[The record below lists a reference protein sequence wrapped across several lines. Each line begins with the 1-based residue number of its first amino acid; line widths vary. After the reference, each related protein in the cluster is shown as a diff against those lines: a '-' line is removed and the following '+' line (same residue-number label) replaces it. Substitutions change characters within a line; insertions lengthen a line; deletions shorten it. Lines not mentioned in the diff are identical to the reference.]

1 MFTHKSTRIST
12 ITRNTIICF
21 PIISLFTT
29 DREVVAVAMTLIL
42 PMIMYQFGDAT
53 QVTFSNALRGLAD
66 VRPAMWIAL
75 TAYVIVGLPVCYLL
89 GFPCGLGIVGIYIS
103 FTVSLLTAGLLFM
116 HRFYGH
122 FKK

>member
-1 MFTHKSTRIST
+1 
-12 ITRNTIICF
+12 
-21 PIISLFTT
+21 
-29 DREVVAVAMTLIL
+29 
-42 PMIMYQFGDAT
+42 
-53 QVTFSNALRGLAD
+53 
-66 VRPAMWIAL
+66 MWIAL